1 MSDHSASQVAFVG
14 LGSNIGDG
22 IATVRAALSALDA
35 IGHTRLL
42 RASHLY
48 RTPAWGVTQQPDFI
62 NAVAML
68 RTGLAP
74 QALLGQMLAI
84 ERAAGRNRM
93 ADGSDR
99 WGPRTLD
106 LDLLLYGARVIDEP
120 GLRIPHPH
128 LHERAFVL
136 VPLAEI
142 APDAAIP
149 GVGTAR
155 DALSRMA
162 SAEVEGVTYAQPHDA
177 A

>member
-1 MSDHSASQVAFVG
+1 MRQAAASPVAFVG

-22 IATVRAALSALDA
+22 IATVRAALAALDA
-35 IGHTRLL
+35 IPDTQLL
-42 RASHLY
+42 RASRLY
-48 RTPAWGVTQQPDFI
+48 RTAAWGVTDQPDFI

-68 RTGLAP
+68 RTQRAP
-74 QALLGQMLAI
+74 QQLLVDMLAI
-84 ERAAGRNRM
+84 ERASGRNRL

-106 LDLLLYGARVIDEP
+106 LDLLLYGGQTIAEP
-120 GLRIPHPH
+120 GLHVPHPH

-142 APDAAIP
+142 APDAYIP
-149 GVGTAR
+149 GIGTAR
-155 DALSRMA
+155 EALSRMA